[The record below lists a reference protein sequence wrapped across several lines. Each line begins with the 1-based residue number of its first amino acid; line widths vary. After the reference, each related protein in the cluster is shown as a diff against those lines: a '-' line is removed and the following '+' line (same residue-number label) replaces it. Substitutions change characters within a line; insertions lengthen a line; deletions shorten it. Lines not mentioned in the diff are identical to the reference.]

1 MNNMF
6 QTRSFVDRLF
16 SVCNYSFLT
25 ILGIVTLYPFANLL
39 AVSLN
44 ESLDTLRGGIYLWPR
59 SFTLEN
65 YKIIFHNE
73 SLLSATFMSIL
84 RTVLGTVLSVIC
96 TTMLAYTLSR
106 KEFMLRKA
114 FNYILIISMY
124 VNGGLIPYYLL
135 IKDLHLNNTFLVY
148 IIPGLIGAFNVIII
162 RSYFDQ
168 LPEGIIES
176 ARMDGANDFQVLFRV
191 ILPISMP
198 VIATI
203 TLFVSVGHWNS
214 WMDNYLYNSKASL
227 SLLQFELM
235 KILMQSVQQVTSE
248 ASTSGRIDQNLLNM
262 VTPQSI
268 RASMT
273 IIVTVPIMFV
283 YPFMQKYFIKGIT
296 VGAMKE

>member
-1 MNNMF
+1 MY
-6 QTRSFVDRLF
+6 QTRSLFDRLF

-25 ILGIVTLYPFANLL
+25 ILGIVTLYPFINLL

-65 YKIIFHNE
+65 YKIIFQND
-73 SLLSATFMSIL
+73 SLLSATFMSIS
-84 RTVLGTVLSVIC
+84 RTVLGTALSVIC

-273 IIVTVPIMFV
+273 IIVTVPILFV